1 VNNKQ
6 ESLYQ
11 ALEKSCLEYHVD
23 ICDDHHLQATAVFMF
38 NENYPG
44 FSGHFPGQPVLP
56 AIVQLAMVRYL
67 AECALCGSLLPVRY
81 ERTKFRAMIQ
91 PGEKVEVDIDFTK
104 KKENWSGSFVI
115 QRTDKEQVATG
126 SAEFFLQ

>member
-1 VNNKQ
+1 MKNKQ

-11 ALEKSCLEYHVD
+11 ALGKSCLEHHVD
-23 ICDDHHLQATAVFMF
+23 ICDDYQLQARAVFMF
-38 NENYPG
+38 KENFPG

-67 AECALCGSLLPVRY
+67 AECVLGGSLLPVRY

-91 PGEKVEVDIDFTK
+91 PGEKVVVDINFTK
-104 KKENWSGSFVI
+104 KEENWAGSFVI

>member
-1 VNNKQ
+1 MTNKQ
-6 ESLYQ
+6 VSLYQ

-23 ICDDHHLQATAVFMF
+23 ICDDQHLQATAVFMF
-38 NENYPG
+38 DEDYPG

-56 AIVQLAMVRYL
+56 AIVQLAMIRYL
-67 AECALCGSLLPVRY
+67 AECVLGGSLLPMGY

-91 PGEKVEVDIDFTK
+91 PGEKVVVDINFTK
-104 KKENWSGSFVI
+104 KEENWSGFFVI

-126 SAEFFLQ
+126 SAEFSIQ